1 MNILQGNDLI
11 ISMGG
16 KAIAGAKTCEV
27 DIQGD
32 QIEVANP
39 TNGKWRLYMPARK
52 GWQVTVGELL
62 TNIST
67 DAVLVNEI
75 VSLEVAIRGTYG
87 IPFSGFISGLTPR
100 EQSLETT
107 PVGVFYDLDHHTF
120 VAASS
125 ILLSDTTLF
134 YNWSGSADFRV
145 DNFFNY
151 QEIVYHYTPTTATTG
166 SLNAEKLTGQ
176 AIVKTWKA
184 TAARGTL
191 AQGSFEFLGN
201 GPLTPSALPSLS
213 T

>member
-62 TNIST
+62 TNISA

-87 IPFSGFISGLTPR
+87 IPFSGFISGYTPR
-100 EQSLETT
+100 AGSLATQ
-107 PVGVFYDLDHHTF
+107 PVGIFYDLDHHTF
-120 VAASS
+120 VASS
-125 ILLSDTTLF
+125 FQLLSNTTLW
-134 YNWSGSADFRV
+134 YNWTGSDAFRV

-151 QEIVYHYTPTTATTG
+151 QDTVYHYTPTTATTG
-166 SLNAEKLTGQ
+166 SLKAEKLTGN

-201 GPLTPSALPSLS
+201 GPLTPSALPS